1 VKELVGRKGLGFVA
15 GQHQSK
21 NIWKIDSKDTHMK
34 KSDDGLMESMA
45 HRRIESAN
53 NRKSESKDS
62 GSLGTDQIMHVLRRG
77 GIIWKLFADEIF
89 EEPWLHAK
97 LVES

>member
-1 VKELVGRKGLGFVA
+1 
-15 GQHQSK
+15 
-21 NIWKIDSKDTHMK
+21 MK